1 MQIINKMSEIKLVID
16 REDYYHLKYLLGE
29 AKDNDQDTIEF
40 KGHEIDIKYLEY
52 MMEYMAEN
60 EFKAK
65 SNDLSLE
72 EFEEFRSNDKI
83 LYASSV
89 KDEHNKT
96 LKINS
101 IGDIFVYKDDEL
113 ILKTK
118 SAEEAILLYNSLEN
132 GSSNK

>member
-1 MQIINKMSEIKLVID
+1 MSEIKLVIN
-16 REDYYHLKYLLGE
+16 REDYYHLKYLIGE

-40 KGHEIDIKYLEY
+40 KGHEIDIQYLEY

-72 EFEEFRSNDKI
+72 EFEEFRSNDEI

-132 GSSNK
+132 E